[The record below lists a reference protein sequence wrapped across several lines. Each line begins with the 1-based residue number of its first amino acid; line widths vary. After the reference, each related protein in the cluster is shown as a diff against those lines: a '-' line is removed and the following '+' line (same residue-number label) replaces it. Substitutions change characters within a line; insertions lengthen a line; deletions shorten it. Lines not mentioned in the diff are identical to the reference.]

1 MRWSKRWLGFLLLLP
16 CFPAT
21 LLAAPPAMA
30 PDADPEAWR
39 AAAAWLVLL
48 DSRAYEDSWK
58 QAGRAFQNG
67 ISAPAWSRQAAGI
80 REQVGDPQ
88 ARELIDTH
96 TVTDPTGMPAG
107 EYLRIRYE
115 FKCSRASKVNETVFL
130 VKEPDRGWRVV
141 GYFVQPPASKA

>member
-1 MRWSKRWLGFLLLLP
+1 MTRSKRWLGFLLLLP
-16 CFPAT
+16 CLPAT

-48 DSRAYEDSWK
+48 DSRQYEDSWR

-67 ISAPAWSRQAAGI
+67 ISAQAWARQAAAI
-80 REQVGDPQ
+80 REQTGDPQ

-115 FKCSRASKVNETVFL
+115 FKCSRASKVSETVFL

-141 GYFVQPPASKA
+141 GYFVQPPAPTA